1 MRAEVGAAAAA
12 ALVALVPLAL
22 GNPYI
27 LLIFILANLYVGFA
41 ASWDI
46 LAGYTGQ
53 FNFGQAL
60 FVGAGAYAAGFLAG
74 RLPAVLC
81 LAAAALVA
89 AALALVI
96 GLPCLRLRHAYL
108 SLVTLVAP
116 LILERLVFT
125 FRDVTGG
132 EYGITVEPLA
142 GRLGLFYITLA
153 YALGTVLILHRM
165 GRGRL
170 GLTLL
175 AIREDDVAALAAG
188 VDIVRYKLAAF
199 AVCAAFAGVGG
210 GLYAHALG
218 AVAPAAFSLD
228 ISFAII
234 AMGVVGGMGT
244 IIGPALG
251 AYGLTLA
258 GESLRG
264 VEHARGILYAAILL
278 AAMLAFPDGV
288 VGALAARRKKVPDP
302 FFHVTP

>member
-46 LAGYTGQ
+46 LTGYTGQ

-125 FRDVTGG
+125 FREVTGG
-132 EYGITVEPLA
+132 EYGLAVEPFA
-142 GRLGLFYITLA
+142 GRRGLFYATLA

-165 GRGRL
+165 GRGRV

-188 VDIVRYKLAAF
+188 VAIVRYKLAAF

-278 AAMLAFPDGV
+278 AAMLLFPDGV
-288 VGALAARRKKVPDP
+288 VGALATRRARKRYRAPVPP
-302 FFHVTP
+302 

>member
-1 MRAEVGAAAAA
+1 MRAEAGVVAAA
-12 ALVALVPLAL
+12 ALLALAPLAL
-22 GNPYI
+22 GNPYV
-27 LLIFILANLYVGFA
+27 LLILILANLYVGFA

-46 LAGYTGQ
+46 LAGYAGQ

-74 RLPAVLC
+74 RLPAVLG

-89 AALALVI
+89 AGLALLI

-125 FRDVTGG
+125 FRGITGG
-132 EYGITVEPLA
+132 EYGITLEPFA
-142 GRLGLFYITLA
+142 GRLGIFYITLA
-153 YALGTVLILHRM
+153 YALGTVLILHRL

-175 AIREDDVAALAAG
+175 AIREDDVAAQAAG
-188 VDIVRYKLAAF
+188 VAIVRYKLAAF
-199 AVCAAFAGVGG
+199 VLCAAFAGVGG

-218 AVAPAAFSLD
+218 AVAPVAFSLD
-228 ISFAII
+228 VSFAII
-234 AMGVVGGMGT
+234 AMGAVGGMGT

-278 AAMLAFPDGV
+278 AAVLFLPDGIM
-288 VGALAARRKKVPDP
+288 GALAARRTAVQATAVKASA
-302 FFHVTP
+302 